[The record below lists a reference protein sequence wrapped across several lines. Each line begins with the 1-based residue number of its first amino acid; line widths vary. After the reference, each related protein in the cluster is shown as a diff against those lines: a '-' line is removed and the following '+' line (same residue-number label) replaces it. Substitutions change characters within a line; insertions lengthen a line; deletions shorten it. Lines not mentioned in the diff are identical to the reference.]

1 MSEKKSVTE
10 NKLANAEQTIAYL
23 AQLSEIEYEQL
34 REGEAKRLKFR
45 IRVLDNLV
53 ADARAKNKSIMTAEQ
68 PYGVAVE
75 GSVVLD
81 EIAEVINKHMIL
93 PKGALPAI
101 TLWVALTY
109 VFNAFKICPKLA
121 IISPEKR
128 CGKSTLLDLLGGLS
142 HKSLLSSNITPSALF
157 RAVDLWQPT
166 LLIDEADTFL
176 AGRNDDLIGMIN
188 SGHTKR
194 TAVVIRVA
202 GDDLQPKQFSTWS
215 PMAFASIKGLTSTVM
230 DRSISIHLRR
240 RKEQEVV
247 QKTPLDFWDDC
258 QIIRQK
264 LTRWGQDHFESLKSQ
279 LVEPPLIANDRAMDN
294 WTPLFTIASIVGG
307 SWPEEVQS
315 AYRLLNQQGDE
326 ETPAVQLLRD
336 IQEIFAQQQ
345 CERLHSVDLVRYL
358 VTIDESLWAEW
369 QNGQPITP
377 SQMAKILSAFGIRPK
392 TLRAGVPEKRLKGYT
407 LAQFQ
412 DAFSRY
418 LPTQSL
424 SGLFKDVTAL
434 QASSNQSSG
443 RIQPL
448 ASLKKVTPSQS
459 PQSS

>member
-1 MSEKKSVTE
+1 MTSKG
-10 NKLANAEQTIAYL
+10 NKLTAEAIQSPEQTIAYL

-45 IRVLDNLV
+45 VSVLDNLV
-53 ADARAKNKSIMTAEQ
+53 ADVRAKNKSVMTSDQ
-68 PYGVAVE
+68 PYAGAVD
-75 GSVVLD
+75 GSLLLD
-81 EIAEVINKHMIL
+81 EISEIINKHMIL

-101 TLWVALTY
+101 TLWVVLTY

-230 DRSISIHLRR
+230 DRSIRIHLRR
-240 RKEQEVV
+240 RKEHEAV
-247 QKTPLDFWDDC
+247 QKTSLDFWDDC
-258 QIIRQK
+258 QPIRQK

-279 LVEPPLIANDRAMDN
+279 LVEPPAIANDRAMDN
-294 WTPLFTIASIVGG
+294 WTPLFTIAGVIGG

-315 AYRLLNQQGDE
+315 AYELLNQQGDE
-326 ETPAVQLLRD
+326 QTPAVRLLQD
-336 IQEIFAQQQ
+336 IQTIFTQQQ

-358 VTIDESLWAEW
+358 VAIDESPWHEW
-369 QNGQPITP
+369 KNGQPITA
-377 SQMAKILSAFGIRPK
+377 SQMAKMLSAFGIRSK

-424 SGLFKDVTAL
+424 SGLLKDVTAL
-434 QASSNQSSG
+434 QACVNQPSSD
-443 RIQPL
+443 IQ
-448 ASLKKVTPSQS
+448 KVTNPKGVTPVQS
-459 PQSS
+459 F

>member
-1 MSEKKSVTE
+1 MTRKV
-10 NKLANAEQTIAYL
+10 NKLTAEAIQSPEQTIVYL
-23 AQLSEIEYEQL
+23 SQLSEIEYEQL

-53 ADARAKNKSIMTAEQ
+53 ADARAKNKSIMTSDQ
-68 PYGVAVE
+68 PYAGAVD
-75 GSVVLD
+75 GSLLLD
-81 EIAEVINKHMIL
+81 EITEIINKHMIL
-93 PKGALPAI
+93 PQGALPAI
-101 TLWVALTY
+101 TLWVVLTY

-128 CGKSTLLDLLGGLS
+128 CGKSTLLDLLGRLT

-202 GDDLQPKQFSTWS
+202 GDDLQPKQFSTWA

-230 DRSISIHLRR
+230 DRSIGIHLTR
-240 RKEQEVV
+240 RKEQETV
-247 QKTPLDFWDDC
+247 QKTSLDFWDDC
-258 QIIRQK
+258 QVIRQK

-279 LVEPPLIANDRAMDN
+279 LVEPPAIANDRAMDN
-294 WTPLFTIASIVGG
+294 WTPLFTIAGVVGG

-315 AYRLLNQQGDE
+315 AYEFLNHQGDE
-326 ETPAVQLLRD
+326 ETPAVRLLQD
-336 IQEIFAQQQ
+336 IQTIFTQQQ

-358 VTIDESLWAEW
+358 VAIDESPWHEW
-369 QNGQPITP
+369 RNGQPITA
-377 SQMAKILSAFGIRPK
+377 SQMAKMLSAFGIRSK

-418 LPTQSL
+418 LPTISL
-424 SGLFKDVTAL
+424 SGLLQDVTTL
-434 QASSNQSSG
+434 QARAVGGSG
-443 RIQPL
+443 D
-448 ASLKKVTPSQS
+448 LKEVTSPKVVTSVKS
-459 PQSS
+459 V